1 MSPEIR
7 IIEESKIKGLDKGV
21 FILNREEENKWL
33 TSHPRKKIKNHSNP
47 IIYSFFAQISVV

>member
-33 TSHPRKKIKNHSNP
+33 TSHPRKKIKKRTK
-47 IIYSFFAQISVV
+47 AVGA